1 MKKTIISA
9 LVTSVLLSGCGSDD
23 KQTTDNATPLDVQTT
38 FSARYIQTLPAKS
51 DKAMAYATEKAPAAE
66 RAEQTSQVRYLGK
79 LEVTNVENNE
89 EQVFDWPVTQTVD
102 AEGNVTTTSHR
113 ALTLKPGTYDFA
125 LLLTTEGA
133 NPKQYLAKALGHE
146 VIEGEQP
153 AIEFIVEPNLGDTIT
168 DFDDIDYVSKLAFQW
183 QAEELAA
190 LNKPQFGLSVN
201 GNAEQVFEIN
211 KETGLAEIT
220 MNVEPGEYSLSLRLY
235 DGDLMVGKNE
245 DDATVN
251 FVEGENAQTDIIPL
265 QADVI
270 FEVAE
275 IKDRGNFS
283 FAIPDVLIE
292 EVGGVENLTLK
303 ASITAQGMSPQE
315 RVLDILDVNGTH
327 IAQDM
332 FETGG
337 EKNLGVHLEFYNTN
351 ASKDLADLTPFTRC
365 NTTVTVEANQT
376 LGCKLELKRESIIT
390 NRILGTLRINALNE
404 NSTPAEGADVFL
416 NGEKVGV
423 TGSEIGAGTFKTHLV
438 AGEYQVEI
446 RHNASIAQEAL
457 TLAPLDVQNKQ
468 LTLKDSVPV
477 GDGNFV
483 YKMSVEI
490 QHYPEYGIVTEI
502 HNDGKPDFI
511 LAGRGNT
518 LHIAKGNGEGF
529 DTITTQATPSGIQN
543 LVSGDINGDG
553 FSDLVALGEMRK
565 TEDAYHLVYL
575 NNGKGE
581 FTLAQQIAVETHVNT
596 IAPTGALTDINK
608 DGRLDLVASIG
619 RWDGAVFLQDDTGQL
634 NQTFEFRTRGGDSF
648 IAVDDLNGDGYSDI
662 LASEIL
668 LNDGTG
674 TFTSAGNAPTAATTD
689 VVMLADINGDKH
701 NDIFFTG
708 KSQYSDEHHFGTLY
722 VNDGAGAFTY
732 YGNASQ
738 QGSIADIVPA
748 IGDVNGDGLNE
759 IISSVQSVA
768 SEDPDLAGTKLFR
781 NDGSG
786 NYLQTNIDGD
796 VSASQHWLVDID
808 NDTDLDLI
816 TTSYNALNIYL
827 NEPHN

>member
-51 DKAMAYATEKAPAAE
+51 DRATVYTSEQASVAE

-146 VIEGEQP
+146 VMDGEQP

-201 GNAEQVFEIN
+201 GGEEQVFEIN

-220 MNVEPGEYSLSLRLY
+220 MNVEPGEYTLSLRLY

-283 FAIPDVLIE
+283 FAIPEMLIE

-303 ASITAQGMSPQE
+303 ASISAQGIAPQE

-337 EKNLGVHLEFYNTN
+337 AKELGLHLEFYNTN
-351 ASKDLADLTPFTRC
+351 ASQDLADLTPFTRC

-404 NSTPAEGADVFL
+404 NWTPAEGADVFL

-438 AGEYQVEI
+438 AGEYQVSVKQGKNVAHED
-446 RHNASIAQEAL
+446 IAL
-457 TLAPLDVQNKQ
+457 LPLDIKNMMVTLAVDPDIG
-468 LTLKDSVPV
+468 T
-477 GDGNFV
+477 GNFV
-483 YKMSVEI
+483 HSATYQTGASISGVAVGDLNEDGYPDVVLTNKDTNEGLFIYFGDKTGSLGAPTQVKTPHGS
-490 QHYPEYGIVTEI
+490 QHVT
-502 HNDGKPDFI
+502 
-511 LAGRGNT
+511 L
-518 LHIAKGNGEGF
+518 
-529 DTITTQATPSGIQN
+529 
-543 LVSGDINGDG
+543 GDINGDNTPDLIVMGWGNNDNALTQNLIFKNTGKGQFEHYQVLSETSGNVSYNNAAFIDIDRDGSPEIIATEGKSNVGIYKKDNAG
-553 FSDLVALGEMRK
+553 FFQLSTSYPNAKSREFAVGD
-565 TEDAYHLVYL
+565 L
-575 NNGKGE
+575 NNDGYPDIVTDKVLLNDKQGGFNVASE
-581 FTLAQQIAVETHVNT
+581 
-596 IAPTGALTDINK
+596 TGAGHYVSQQLADFNN
-608 DGRLDLVASIG
+608 DSYLDL
-619 RWDGAVFLQDDTGQL
+619 LTNGQ
-634 NQTFEFRTRGGDSF
+634 NGM
-648 IAVDDLNGDGYSDI
+648 DLF
-662 LASEIL
+662 

-674 TFTSAGNAPTAATTD
+674 HFKKEMSFPGQS
-689 VVMLADINGDKH
+689 H
-701 NDIFFTG
+701 
-708 KSQYSDEHHFGTLY
+708 YS
-722 VNDGAGAFTY
+722 V
-732 YGNASQ
+732 
-738 QGSIADIVPA
+738 I
-748 IGDVNGDGLNE
+748 IGDVNNDGYPDIASNNR
-759 IISSVQSVA
+759 IWSDNNSSTEQ
-768 SEDPDLAGTKLFR
+768 LKLF
-781 NDGSG
+781 
-786 NYLQTNIDGD
+786 TNSPGLVFKESEIENPEQMSPSIMADLDKDGD
-796 VSASQHWLVDID
+796 NDMIVS
-808 NDTDLDLI
+808 
-816 TTSYNALNIYL
+816 TSGRFAVFKNTPAQ
-827 NEPHN
+827 

>member
-9 LVTSVLLSGCGSDD
+9 LVMSVLLSGCGSDD

-51 DKAMAYATEKAPAAE
+51 DRATVYTSEQASVAE

-146 VIEGEQP
+146 VMDGEQP

-201 GNAEQVFEIN
+201 GGEEQVFEIN

-220 MNVEPGEYSLSLRLY
+220 MNVEPGEYTLSLRLY

-251 FVEGENAQTDIIPL
+251 FVEGEDAQTDIIPL

-283 FAIPDVLIE
+283 FAIPEVLIE

-303 ASITAQGMSPQE
+303 ASINAQGIAPQE

-337 EKNLGVHLEFYNTN
+337 AKELGLHLEFYNTN
-351 ASKDLADLTPFTRC
+351 ASQDLADLTPFTRC

-404 NSTPAEGADVFL
+404 NWTPAEGADVFL

-438 AGEYQVEI
+438 AGEYQVSVKQGENVAHDDI
-446 RHNASIAQEAL
+446 
-457 TLAPLDVQNKQ
+457 TLLPLDVKNMQVA
-468 LTLKDSVPV
+468 LAVDPDIGT
-477 GDGNFV
+477 GNFV
-483 YKMSVEI
+483 HSATYQTGASISGVAVGDLNEDG
-490 QHYPEYGIVTEI
+490 YPDVVLTNKDTNKGLLIYFGDKT
-502 HNDGKPDFI
+502 G
-511 LAGRGNT
+511 T
-518 LHIAKGNGEGF
+518 LG
-529 DTITTQATPSGIQN
+529 
-543 LVSGDINGDG
+543 
-553 FSDLVALGEMRK
+553 
-565 TEDAYHLVYL
+565 
-575 NNGKGE
+575 
-581 FTLAQQIAVETHVNT
+581 
-596 IAPTGALTDINK
+596 APTQVKTPHG
-608 DGRLDLVASIG
+608 
-619 RWDGAVFLQDDTGQL
+619 
-634 NQTFEFRTRGGDSF
+634 
-648 IAVDDLNGDGYSDI
+648 
-662 LASEIL
+662 
-668 LNDGTG
+668 
-674 TFTSAGNAPTAATTD
+674 TTD
-689 VVMLADINGDKH
+689 VTLADINGDNTPDLIVMGWGN
-701 NDIFFTG
+701 NDNALTQNLIFKNTG
-708 KSQYSDEHHFGTLY
+708 KGQFERFQVLSETPGNVSYNNAAFIDIDRDGSPEIIATEGKSNVGIYKKDNAGFFQLSTSYPNAKSREFAVGDLN
-722 VNDGAGAFTY
+722 NDGYPDIVTDKVLLNDKQGGFNVASETGAGHY
-732 YGNASQ
+732 VSQ
-738 QGSIADIVPA
+738 QLADFNNDSYLDLLTNGQNGMDLFLNDGTGHFKKEMSFPGQSHYSVI
-748 IGDVNGDGLNE
+748 IGDVNNDGYPDIASNNR
-759 IISSVQSVA
+759 IWSDNNSSTEQ
-768 SEDPDLAGTKLFR
+768 LKLF
-781 NDGSG
+781 
-786 NYLQTNIDGD
+786 TNSPGLVFKESEIENPEQMSPSIMADLDKDGD
-796 VSASQHWLVDID
+796 NDMIVS
-808 NDTDLDLI
+808 
-816 TTSYNALNIYL
+816 TSGRFAVFKNTPAQ
-827 NEPHN
+827 